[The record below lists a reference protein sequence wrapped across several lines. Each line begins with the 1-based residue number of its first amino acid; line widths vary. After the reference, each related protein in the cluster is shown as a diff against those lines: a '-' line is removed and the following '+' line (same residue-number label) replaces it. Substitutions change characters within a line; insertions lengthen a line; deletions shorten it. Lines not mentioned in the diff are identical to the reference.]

1 MKIAVILPISKSD
14 YLANTVLD
22 GLIDLQKEQSDLDF
36 VVTTDFPSPLDLTK
50 YEKKENDFIEYA
62 KVADMIVLCWG
73 KGSTNLVLA
82 EKINQWSKTV
92 FVDGSELGKNN
103 RFNKE
108 IVDAVLNETYQGLG
122 TINTEILAK
131 CSVYFRRE
139 KPYIKGIVAFP
150 FGIETRYREYFKR
163 EIKRDIDFTCI
174 FGQDEYPIMRRQAR
188 EYLEI
193 FCKKNN
199 LVCKT
204 NKTKGFNFD
213 DNSKKAGRNDF
224 YDILSRTKVGISIGG
239 GGYDTARFWEI
250 LANGAMLLT
259 EKIDIY
265 DNPKER
271 LGYERITEFTNL
283 DDFKIRLEVVKKYL
297 DTQYEND
304 KIKLDKEYDDLI
316 EKHST
321 KARVKEIIE
330 VFKNKK

>member
-1 MKIAVILPISKSD
+1 MKIAVILPIAKSD

-22 GLIDLQKEQSDLDF
+22 GLIDLQTEQNDLDF
-36 VVTTDFPSPLDLTK
+36 IVTTNFPSPFDLKK
-50 YEKKENDFIEYA
+50 YERNENDFMEYV
-62 KVADMIVLCWG
+62 KSADMIILCWG
-73 KGSTNLVLA
+73 KGATNLILA
-82 EKINQWSKTV
+82 EKINRWDVTV

-108 IVDAVLNETYQGLG
+108 IVEAVLNETYQGLG
-122 TINTEILAK
+122 AINTEVLSK
-131 CSVYFRRE
+131 CRIYFRRE

-150 FGIETRYREYFKR
+150 FGIETRYREYFK
-163 EIKRDIDFTCI
+163 KGVVRDIDFTCI

-199 LVCKT
+199 FVCKT
-204 NKTKGFNFD
+204 NKTKGFSFD

-224 YDILSRTKVGISIGG
+224 YDILSRTKIGISIGG

-250 LANGAMLLT
+250 LANGAILLT

-271 LGYERITEFTNL
+271 LGYERIIEFTNI
-283 DDFKIRLEVVKKYL
+283 DNF
-297 DTQYEND
+297 
-304 KIKLDKEYDDLI
+304 KIKLEELANKIKGGYMNDELEY
-316 EKHST
+316 EKILNEHST

-330 VFKNKK
+330 TFKNKK